1 MKTKNNYY
9 VVETSSNLNENPQIE
24 QFTFENDKDLCQ
36 FYYDI
41 FKVIMEVEKVG
52 EKSNEKRHDKE
63 KHNN

>member
-24 QFTFENDKDLCQ
+24 QFTFENDKDLYE

-41 FKVIMEVEKVG
+41 FKVIMEVELSWR
-52 EKSNEKRHDKE
+52 EKQQKKTR
-63 KHNN
+63 